1 MGVHGVDKRVLGKAC
16 HYARYHVTKTQNVFV
31 SINKPYTFLDPTNN
45 AHFFVNVYYIEIV
58 NKTGKEPPV
67 KL

>member
-1 MGVHGVDKRVLGKAC
+1 MSQ
-16 HYARYHVTKTQNVFV
+16 TQNVFM

-45 AHFFVNVYYIEIV
+45 AQFFVKVYYIEIV

-67 KL
+67 NSSGIGRTHKIT

>member
-1 MGVHGVDKRVLGKAC
+1 MGVHGVGKKVLGKAC
-16 HYARYHVTKTQNVFV
+16 YYARYHVTKTQNVFV
-31 SINKPYTFLDPTNN
+31 SINKPCTFLDPTNN
-45 AHFFVNVYYIEIV
+45 TQFFVKVYYIEFV